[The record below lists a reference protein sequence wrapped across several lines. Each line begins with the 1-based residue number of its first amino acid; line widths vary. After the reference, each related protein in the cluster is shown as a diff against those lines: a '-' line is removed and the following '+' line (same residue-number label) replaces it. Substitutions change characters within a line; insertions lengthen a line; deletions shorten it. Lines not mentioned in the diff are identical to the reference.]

1 MFRFVNLETK
11 LCICKLT
18 NKSPNANKLSCGIN
32 HCYLL
37 QRSQFLLH
45 VLLSWGLTLHV
56 LHCILHLYCIAPC
69 GHALHCGHCYLAR
82 QSEDKQD
89 LQIWCLTPPWH
100 HHHCQHHH
108 SHYTSSLSSSSTLL
122 SSPKSSSSFSLHC
135 KTTSLSS
142 SSTSLPVSIHSKYNQ
157 CSWE

>member
-1 MFRFVNLETK
+1 MHMYRFVNLATK
-11 LCICKLT
+11 FCSCMLT

-32 HCYLL
+32 HCYLVQ
-37 QRSQFLLH
+37 QRQFLLH
-45 VLLSWGLTLHV
+45 VLLSWGPTLHV

-108 SHYTSSLSSSSTLL
+108 SHSTLERHL
-122 SSPKSSSSFSLHC
+122 IHYHPHCSHHQNLHHHFH
-135 KTTSLSS
+135 
-142 SSTSLPVSIHSKYNQ
+142 STPRQHHFHHRPHRYQ
-157 CSWE
+157 